1 MNIIEESE
9 VDCFTLIDSILP
21 ILMVLSFI
29 FGFTVLKILKQNFSQ
44 SQSVNDKLS
53 KKHLKAQK
61 NFNNENK
68 NEL

>member
-29 FGFTVLKILKQNFSQ
+29 FGFTLLKIFKQNF

-53 KKHLKAQK
+53 KKHLRAQK

-68 NEL
+68 NEI